1 MADNKPLG
9 EIIVDM
15 GYASREQIIE
25 CLNMQ
30 TEIHQKGLDAV
41 PIGSLLIKTGYLTT
55 NQLDK
60 ALVKQMKHRLPN

>member
-1 MADNKPLG
+1 MAANKPLG

-15 GYASREQIIE
+15 GFASRDQIIE

-30 TEIHQKGLDAV
+30 TEIHQQGIDRM

-55 NQLDK
+55 GQLEK
-60 ALVKQMKHRLPN
+60 ALEKQMKHRLPS

>member
-1 MADNKPLG
+1 MADKKPLG

-15 GYASREQIIE
+15 GFASRDQIIE

-30 TEIHQKGLDAV
+30 TEIHQKGLDKV

-55 NQLDK
+55 GQLER
-60 ALVKQMKHRLPN
+60 ALEKQTRNRLPS

>member
-15 GYASREQIIE
+15 GFASREQIIE

-30 TEIHQKGLDAV
+30 TEIHQKGLDQV
-41 PIGSLLIKTGYLTT
+41 PLGSLLIKTGYLTSG
-55 NQLDK
+55 QLDK
-60 ALVKQMKHRLPN
+60 ALVKQMKYRMPN

>member
-15 GYASREQIIE
+15 GFASRDQIIE
-25 CLNMQ
+25 CLNIQ
-30 TEIHQKGLDAV
+30 TEIHRKGRDKV

-55 NQLDK
+55 GQLDK
-60 ALVKQMKHRLPN
+60 ALEKQFRNRLPS